1 MASWLCLG
9 AMAVL
14 FALWVLLL
22 AYWPSKPKFDPAN
35 IPVTKMNA
43 ANPIL
48 MLYGSNMLSRR
59 EVQIVTGLLARRGI
73 QMISVPVFD
82 GNFIQIT
89 DLSNLP
95 AVDIDEIR
103 KLIAE
108 KVVV

>member
-1 MASWLCLG
+1 
-9 AMAVL
+9 MAVL

-59 EVQIVTGLLARRGI
+59 DVQIVTGLLARRGI
-73 QMISVPVFD
+73 AMIALPVID
-82 GNFIQIT
+82 GNAIQIT

-95 AVDIDEIR
+95 AADIDEVR
-103 KLIAE
+103 KMIAE
-108 KVVV
+108 KVVL